1 MSMELT
7 NSKFR
12 HIAAVVSVILFILFV
27 PLLSENRSG
36 QETDKQDIV
45 QCDTLTLMEDSLD
58 AGVFY

>member
-1 MSMELT
+1 MEMT

-12 HIAAVVSVILFILFV
+12 HIAAVVSVVLFILFV
-27 PLLSENRSG
+27 PLLSENHSV
-36 QETDKQDIV
+36 QEAGKQDIV